1 MKYIL
6 INFLIKYLFIMRA
19 ASDGW
24 RISYIGGN
32 RFEFYNT
39 FYNKNVDIDT
49 QQFLER
55 YTFNMN
61 KVILTDIGE
70 NKIL

>member
-32 RFEFYNT
+32 RFEFHNTIYNENCDLNT
-39 FYNKNVDIDT
+39 DEFLKEYLYDT
-49 QQFLER
+49 AIE
-55 YTFNMN
+55 TKI
-61 KVILTDIGE
+61 KV
-70 NKIL
+70 N